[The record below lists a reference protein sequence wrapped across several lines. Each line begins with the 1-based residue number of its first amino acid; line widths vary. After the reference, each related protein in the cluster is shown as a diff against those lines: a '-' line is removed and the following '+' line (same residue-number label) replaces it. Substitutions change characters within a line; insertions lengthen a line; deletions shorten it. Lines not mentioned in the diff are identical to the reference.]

1 MVGIYFTYNPFELLT
16 NNLGEDTINCSDI
29 GESYQGKK
37 VDMIGIIVSKRTF
50 PIRNGQT
57 AMNVTIQDRT
67 GSTEVTVWPDILK
80 NTEQLWNINSPVAIH
95 GKVRGQGERLT
106 VSCESVETLEMNT
119 TNSKE
124 NNKLRETETQSSP
137 SPKENPPTSKIIKT
151 ETPNSALEK
160 QSGSTPEENLP
171 TPEIIKTETPNSAPG
186 HQNDSSSL
194 PVKVTLEL
202 RETDNKDLDVN
213 ILTQLVGILREF
225 PGNDLVHLNIIV
237 ADQRID
243 VIMPQKAQFNDKF
256 RQEVENI
263 LGEGKMSIQRQL
275 I

>member
-1 MVGIYFTYNPFELLT
+1 
-16 NNLGEDTINCSDI
+16 
-29 GESYQGKK
+29 
-37 VDMIGIIVSKRTF
+37 
-50 PIRNGQT
+50 
-57 AMNVTIQDRT
+57 MNVTIQDRT

-80 NTEQLWNINSPVAIH
+80 NTEELWNINSPVAIH